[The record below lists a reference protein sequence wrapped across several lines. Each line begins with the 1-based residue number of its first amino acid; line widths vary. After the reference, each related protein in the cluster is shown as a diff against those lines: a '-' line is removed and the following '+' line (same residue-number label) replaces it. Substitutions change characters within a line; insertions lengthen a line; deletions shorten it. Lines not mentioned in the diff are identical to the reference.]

1 MMTKKLAGVAL
12 IFAALLTV
20 ACTTTAPVAYKA
32 PEPLP
37 QEVKIT
43 IMHTN
48 DVHARIVESKTE
60 IGYSKIAAAF
70 AESKAANPNTLLIDV
85 GDTFHGLPIAN
96 IDQGASVVKLMNEM
110 GYSYMTTGNHD
121 YNYGFARLMELEKV
135 AKFKILAANVY
146 KDGKRVFTPYVIQN
160 IQGAR
165 VAFFGLATP
174 ETAYKTD
181 PKGIEGVSFTDPI
194 VEGRMVANELA
205 GQYDV
210 LILLSHIGTDKS
222 SDPTS
227 IDVAQAIPELD
238 LIIDGHSHTDLATL
252 QKDNKTPVLIAS
264 TGSYGSGLGVVD
276 LVVGVDRTVKTKTA
290 RTMTVAN
297 SPNLKGDAKIAGMI
311 SDLSKAQDAVLL
323 KVVAKTSIA
332 LEGKRE
338 IVRTRQSNL
347 GTLIAN
353 GMLYVTGADIA
364 LMNGGG
370 IRDSI
375 PAGDITMKMIYTVMP
390 FGNYIQTGKLKG
402 SELKAVLENGVG
414 KLPAPDGRFP
424 HLAGWS
430 YTLDV
435 GKPAGNRVSNI
446 LVGGKPVDP
455 NKDYVFATLNFEF
468 NGGDD
473 YRMLVGKAQND
484 FPSDAEVFI
493 KYAQYLGAIN
503 ADNLVFKK

>member
-1 MMTKKLAGVAL
+1 MMKKFTGIALAL
-12 IFAALLTV
+12 AALLMV
-20 ACTTTAPVAYKA
+20 ACTTTAPVAFKA
-32 PEPLP
+32 PEPLS

-60 IGYSKIAAAF
+60 LGYSRITAAF
-70 AESKAANPNTLLIDV
+70 SDAKSKNPNTLLIDV

-96 IDQGASVVKLMNEM
+96 IDQGASIVKLMNEM

-121 YNYGFARLMELEKV
+121 YNYGFNRLMELEKA

-146 KDGKRVFTPYVIQN
+146 KDGKRVFTPYIIQT
-160 IQGAR
+160 IQGVR

-194 VEGRMVANELA
+194 VEGRMIANELA

-210 LILLSHIGTDKS
+210 LVLLSHLGIDKS

-227 IDVAQAIPELD
+227 IKVAQAIPELD
-238 LIIDGHSHTDLATL
+238 VIIDGHSHTELATL
-252 QKDNKTPVLIAS
+252 QKENQTPVLIAS
-264 TGSYGSGLGVVD
+264 TGANGVGLGVVD
-276 LVVGVDRTVKTKTA
+276 MVVGTNRTVKSKTA
-290 RTMTVAN
+290 RTITVAN
-297 SPNLKGDAKIAGMI
+297 SPELKGDAKIAGMI
-311 SDLSKAQDAVLL
+311 GDLSKAQDAVLL
-323 KVVAKTSIA
+323 QVVAKTTVA

-338 IVRTRQSNL
+338 IVRTQQSNL

-375 PAGDITMKMIYTVMP
+375 PAGDITMKQIYTVMP
-390 FGNYIQTGKLKG
+390 FGNYMQTGKLKG

-424 HLAGWS
+424 HLAGWTF
-430 YTLDV
+430 TLDV
-435 GKPAGNRVSNI
+435 SKPAGERVSNI
-446 LVGGKPVDP
+446 LIGGQPVDL
-455 NKDYVFATLNFEF
+455 NKDYVFTTLNFEF

-473 YRMLVGKAQND
+473 YRMLIGKAQND
-484 FPSDAEVFI
+484 FPSDAEIFI
-493 KYAQYLGAIN
+493 KYAQHLGVIN
-503 ADNLVFKK
+503 ADNLVYKK